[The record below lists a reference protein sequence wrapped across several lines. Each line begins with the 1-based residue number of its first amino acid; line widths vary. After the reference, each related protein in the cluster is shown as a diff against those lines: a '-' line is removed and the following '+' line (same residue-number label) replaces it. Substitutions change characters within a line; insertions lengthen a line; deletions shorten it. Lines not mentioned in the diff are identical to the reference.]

1 MSRLKL
7 SLSVWSLLICSA
19 VSLCAQQAALPAVNA
34 VVPPVVKFSG
44 VLTDINN
51 KPVTGTVGVTF
62 SLYQASQGGAPLWVE
77 TQNVIPDKAGRY
89 TVMMGSSSSQGL
101 PSSLFNSGEARWLGV
116 QVQGQTEQPRTILM
130 SVPYA
135 LKAADAETVGGLP
148 ASAFLKTA
156 GMGSASG
163 SNTSQAIAGITGSGT
178 ANHITKWLSATKLGN
193 SNIFDGSSGK
203 VGIGTT
209 SPGATLDVNG
219 SAVIRSNATVNG
231 TLGAGPIT
239 ATSSSSGGTGLFA
252 NAGSSTAS
260 NGVIAEGATGVA
272 AYTTVAGSIALYG
285 DAGST
290 TGSNGV
296 VAYGATGMAGYAT
309 VNGSIGVYGNGGSS
323 SGSAGVSGT
332 GGTYGTYGYSGSGY
346 GIYGTVPSAGVDGVH
361 GVSASENSGV
371 AGINNNSTAGF
382 GVYGQAQS
390 PSGVGGG
397 FYNTS
402 TGDALFTYEQN
413 GGYAAFFDGNVDVD
427 GTLSKAGGSFKI
439 DHPLDPANKYL
450 YHSFVESPDMM
461 NIYNGNAT
469 TDASGS
475 AVVTLPEWFET
486 LNRDFRYQLTVMG
499 QFAQAIVA
507 SKVANHQFTIKTDKP
522 NVEVSW
528 QVTGIRQD
536 AWANVHRIQVEVAK
550 APADRGLYL
559 HPELFGAPAEK
570 SIGLAH
576 HPMMLKMMKQQAA
589 TPQAPKQQQ
598 APKRQQAAK

>member
-1 MSRLKL
+1 MMRMKL
-7 SLSVWSLLICSA
+7 YLSVWFLLICSA
-19 VSLCAQQAALPAVNA
+19 ISLSAQQAALAAANS

-44 VLTDINN
+44 VLTDTNN

-62 SLYQASQGGAPLWVE
+62 SLYQQSQGGAPLWVE
-77 TQNVIPDKAGRY
+77 TQNVSADKTGHY
-89 TVMMGSSSSQGL
+89 SVMLGSATSQGI
-101 PSSLFNSGEARWLGV
+101 PADVFASGEARWLGV
-116 QVQGQTEQPRTILM
+116 QAQGQAEQPRTVLM

-135 LKAADAETVGGLP
+135 LKAADAETIGGLP
-148 ASAFLKTA
+148 PSAFLKA
-156 GMGSASG
+156 AAPGSSSANNS
-163 SNTSQAIAGITGSGT
+163 SQAVAGITGTGT
-178 ANHITKWLSATKLGN
+178 ANHITKWLSSTKLGN
-193 SNIFDGSSGK
+193 SNIFDGSSGN

-219 SAVIRSNATVNG
+219 SAVVRQNATVTG
-231 TLGAGPIT
+231 SLGAGPIT
-239 ATSSSSGGTGLFA
+239 ATSSSSGGTGVFA

-272 AYTTVAGSIALYG
+272 AYTTVAGSIAVYG
-285 DAGST
+285 DAGSS

-296 VAYGATGMAGYAT
+296 VGYGATGVAGNST
-309 VNGSIGVYGNGGSS
+309 ITGS
-323 SGSAGVSGT
+323 
-332 GGTYGTYGYSGSGY
+332 YGTYGSGSTGVWGNSTGTGANVGVLGSGGAFGVLGQSSSTSGSG
-346 GIYGTVPSAGVDGVH
+346 GGFS
-361 GVSASENSGV
+361 
-371 AGINNNSTAGF
+371 NST
-382 GVYGQAQS
+382 
-390 PSGVGGG
+390 
-397 FYNTS
+397 
-402 TGDALFTYEQN
+402 TGDALFTYNQS

-427 GTLSKAGGSFKI
+427 GNLSKAGGSFKI

-499 QFAQAIVA
+499 KFSQAIVA

-536 AWANVHRIQVEVAK
+536 AWANAHRIPVEVAK
-550 APADRGLYL
+550 AQADRGLYL
-559 HPELFGAPAEK
+559 HPELFGAPPEK
-570 SIGLAH
+570 SVALAH
-576 HPMMLKMMKQQAA
+576 HPMMLKLMKEQAAKPPQAAKQQAA
-589 TPQAPKQQQ
+589 K
-598 APKRQQAAK
+598 